1 MKRKTLYF
9 TIIAFV
15 SIFLFI
21 LYGCS
26 TSKKI
31 LRINNKPA
39 GETPLVGVAID
50 EGIKLVG
57 DDKIYI
63 VKISPEYK
71 VSVYPNPRT
80 EGDKIIIDK
89 STNILYLYKNGEL
102 YKTYPVA
109 TGKDP
114 KYTPEGNFR
123 IANKVEDHGEEL
135 KPQLGV
141 RWMGLS
147 VPWEKDKRAR
157 KDKRAPAGHKY
168 GIHGTDEPESIGKH
182 ASGGCIRMNN
192 KQVIELFELVEEG
205 TPVEIR

>member
-1 MKRKTLYF
+1 MKRYRQCF
-9 TIIAFV
+9 AFIV
-15 SIFLFI
+15 VFSVLL

-26 TSKKI
+26 TGNKI
-31 LRINNKPA
+31 QRINNKPEDMA
-39 GETPLVGVAID
+39 PLVGTAIN

-57 DDKIYI
+57 KNTIYI
-63 VKISPEYK
+63 VKARPEFK
-71 VSVYPNPRT
+71 VFSYPHPRT

-109 TGKDP
+109 TGRDSN
-114 KYTPEGNFR
+114 YTPEGNFK

-147 VPWEKDKRAR
+147 VPREKDKRAYN
-157 KDKRAPAGHKY
+157 DKRAPAGHKY

-182 ASGGCIRMNN
+182 ASGGCIRMDNR
-192 KQVIELFELVEEG
+192 QVVELFELVEEG